1 LSAVLGF
8 TYNLENT
15 ITQYKNG
22 IDMHL
27 DWGASQFLTK
37 EWQVGLVGYV
47 YNQVSCDSGSGN
59 RVGCFESRVFGVG
72 PQIGH
77 IFQIDEEL
85 QGYVN
90 LKGYG
95 EFQSEHRPSGWNV
108 WATFSVSPAPKKK
121 SAEQKSTMQKSAM
134 QKSAGQKSAMQM
146 SAAQMSAE
154 QKSVEQ
160 KSAAQKAAEQKQAES
175 KRKAAAKLPV
185 KAPPPPA
192 QVFTWSGFYFGPHL
206 GGGRAEGKAQ
216 SVSGPGLG
224 FFDPFLT
231 DLNGSGVVGGAQV
244 GFNWQ
249 FEPSWVIGLEGDIS
263 GAQID
268 RTENLSPATL
278 QGVPLAPFSSLTL
291 TRNVN
296 WLASV
301 RGRIGYAWDRTL
313 LYVTGGGAWAN
324 IRLEG
329 ALVRPVPLP
338 RIFVVGIGDTQTGWV
353 VGGGFEYAFEDSS
366 WTIRGEFLHY
376 QFDGFSA
383 ESLPFNGF
391 TARDTLGNFDVNV
404 GRVGFNYKLG
414 EPPKVTA
421 RY

>member
-1 LSAVLGF
+1 
-8 TYNLENT
+8 
-15 ITQYKNG
+15 
-22 IDMHL
+22 
-27 DWGASQFLTK
+27 
-37 EWQVGLVGYV
+37 
-47 YNQVSCDSGSGN
+47 
-59 RVGCFESRVFGVG
+59 
-72 PQIGH
+72 
-77 IFQIDEEL
+77 
-85 QGYVN
+85 
-90 LKGYG
+90 
-95 EFQSEHRPSGWNV
+95 
-108 WATFSVSPAPKKK
+108 
-121 SAEQKSTMQKSAM
+121 
-134 QKSAGQKSAMQM
+134 MQM
-146 SAAQMSAE
+146 SADQMSAA

-160 KSAAQKAAEQKQAES
+160 KSAEQKSAES
-175 KRKAAAKLPV
+175 KRKVGAKLPV

-192 QVFTWSGFYFGPHL
+192 EVFTWGGFYFGPHL
-206 GGGRAEGKAQ
+206 GGGWAEGKAQ
-216 SVSGPGLG
+216 SVSGPGPG
-224 FFDPFLT
+224 FFDPFRT
-231 DLNGSGVVGGAQV
+231 DLNGGGVVGGAQV

-249 FEPSWVIGLEGDIS
+249 FEPNWVIGLEGDIS

-278 QGVPLAPFSSLTL
+278 QGVPLTPFASLTL

-324 IRLEG
+324 VRLEG

-338 RIFVVGIGDTQTGWV
+338 RIFVVGVGDTQTGWV
-353 VGGGFEYAFEDSS
+353 VGGGFEYAFEDSN

-383 ESLPFNGF
+383 DSLPFNGF
-391 TARDTLGNFDVNV
+391 TARDTVGNFDVNV

-414 EPPKVTA
+414 EPSKVTA